1 MSSNILGNCTVSE
14 NKQLTHREEASIRGI
29 VSSMAT
35 FEKGN
40 SHFKNLN
47 RAAREVEKM
56 LSNLYD
62 LEVRIEIMEL
72 FEERI
77 SIIIEGR

>member
-1 MSSNILGNCTVSE
+1 MSSSILGNGTLSE
-14 NKQLTHREEASIRGI
+14 IKQLNYQEEASIRGI

-40 SHFKNLN
+40 SHFKNLS